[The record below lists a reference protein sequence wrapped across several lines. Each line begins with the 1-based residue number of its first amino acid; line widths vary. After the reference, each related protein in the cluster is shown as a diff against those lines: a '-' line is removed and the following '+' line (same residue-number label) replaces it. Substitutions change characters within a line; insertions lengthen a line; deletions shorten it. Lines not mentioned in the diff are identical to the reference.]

1 MKDIC
6 FVNGQFVPREQA
18 VVSIE
23 DRGYQFGDGVY
34 EVIRF
39 HGRKGLRVVPHLER
53 LLRSSEALR
62 ISGGSTVEQWLAIIE
77 ELIEKCDL
85 PTDSDFVTGLYIQ
98 VSRGVA
104 PRNHLFPK
112 EKIKPAEVA
121 GFRLAPQ
128 HPAEARENGVKL
140 STQPD
145 ERWNR
150 CFIKAIA
157 LLPAVLSKQ
166 AATEAGAYEALL
178 VRDGVVTEGGA
189 TNVFCVRNGAV
200 YTHPEGPYIL
210 SGITREVVFE
220 AAKKAGI
227 SLYEEPVRYE
237 DFLAADEAFIS
248 STTMDIMPVTKIDDD
263 KIIGDGKVGPVT
275 KALIEAFNEIIAQEI
290 Y

>member
-1 MKDIC
+1 MSDIC
-6 FVNGQFVPREQA
+6 YVNGQFVPREQA
-18 VVSIE
+18 QVSIE

-34 EVIRF
+34 EVVRF
-39 HGRKGLRVVPHLER
+39 HGRKGLRLVPHLKR
-53 LLRSSEALR
+53 LIRSSEALR
-62 ISGGSTVEQWLAIIE
+62 ITGGSTVEEWLKIID
-77 ELIEKCDL
+77 ELAEKCNI
-85 PTDSDFVTGLYIQ
+85 PTDPNHVTALYLQ

-112 EKIKPAEVA
+112 ESIQPAEVA
-121 GFRLAPQ
+121 GFRMAPK
-128 HPAEARENGVKL
+128 HAPEARENGVKL

-166 AATEAGAYEALL
+166 AAIEAGAYEALL

-189 TNVFCVRNGAV
+189 TNVFCVRDGVV

-227 SLYEEPVRYE
+227 ILREEPVRYE
-237 DFLAADEAFIS
+237 DFLASDEAFIT
-248 STTMDIMPVTKIDDD
+248 STTMDIMPVTSIDDD

-275 KALIEAFNEIIAQEI
+275 KALIQAFNEIVAPEI
-290 Y
+290 R